1 MKDTKRFIIKSR
13 ITDEPVFVKSNI
25 STCYFHEITF
35 FTITSCSKI
44 KFRVFFNYKIVC
56 FGGGNF
62 IEEEINYMNKLSI
75 DINNIHF
82 RDGSD
87 EELCALYKS
96 SEALIYP
103 SKYEGFGLP
112 LLEAMSLGCPVI
124 SSNSSSLPEVYGECD
139 KSFEHKQ
146 IIERVISG
154 LPPIQK
160 SIILLRDLE
169 GYSYDEIGE
178 ILKLS
183 SSQVKVY
190 LFRARNKV
198 RKQLIQLKIAV

>member
-1 MKDTKRFIIKSR
+1 MERKRYNIAVNKYSHLLYGFALRFLQNSEDARDVVQDTFEKLWIHCDNVDEGKCKSWLFTCANNAMLNMVARKRR
-13 ITDEPVFVKSNI
+13 VVF
-25 STCYFHEITF
+25 
-35 FTITSCSKI
+35 
-44 KFRVFFNYKIVC
+44 
-56 FGGGNF
+56 
-62 IEEEINYMNKLSI
+62 
-75 DINNIHF
+75 
-82 RDGSD
+82 
-87 EELCALYKS
+87 S
-96 SEALIYP
+96 SYD
-103 SKYEGFGLP
+103 
-112 LLEAMSLGCPVI
+112 
-124 SSNSSSLPEVYGECD
+124 NLPEVYGECD

-169 GYSYDEIGE
+169 GYSYDEIGD